1 MQSSALKWSSRG
13 RGRGCGRLLLGTTP
27 AACPST
33 TSAPCRR
40 SGWCER
46 FAASH
51 LFAVVVTLQAGC
63 GAKGMRSRLTFA
75 RAWGGCNQQEEV
87 KSTSSCFFFIFRCFE
102 NKNGKRATNRKHD
115 NLWCCCSSP
124 GGGSTKRQA
133 ATAFYI
139 NRHQS
144 VPPPPLLNRP
154 RGAQRAVI
162 ITMTSAVYM
171 MLAS

>member
-1 MQSSALKWSSRG
+1 
-13 RGRGCGRLLLGTTP
+13 
-27 AACPST
+27 
-33 TSAPCRR
+33 
-40 SGWCER
+40 
-46 FAASH
+46 
-51 LFAVVVTLQAGC
+51 
-63 GAKGMRSRLTFA
+63 MRSRLTFA

-87 KSTSSCFFFIFRCFE
+87 KPTSSYFFSISRCFE
-102 NKNGKRATNRKHD
+102 NKTANGPPTANTTISGVVV
-115 NLWCCCSSP
+115 LPP

-144 VPPPPLLNRP
+144 VILPPLVNHP

-162 ITMTSAVYM
+162 VTMTSDSCM